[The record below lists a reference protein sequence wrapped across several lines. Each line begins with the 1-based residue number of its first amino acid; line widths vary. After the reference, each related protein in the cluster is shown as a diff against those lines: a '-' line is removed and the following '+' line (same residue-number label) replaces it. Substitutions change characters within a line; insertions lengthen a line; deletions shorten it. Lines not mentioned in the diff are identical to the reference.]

1 MSMDINLNATLD
13 TKNFGRPLGKISGD
27 VKDFSASLAASN
39 ARVLA
44 FGASTAV
51 LGGVAKAF
59 KDVANATIEVE
70 KALIDINRIAQ
81 KSQSEMTG
89 LSAAIFDLAKEATIS
104 FKDASKA
111 TLEFARQ
118 GLSAEKALL
127 RTKDALILT
136 RLTGISTARSVESL
150 TAVVNGFSEAGLT
163 TSAVLAKLVAVEQ
176 NFAVSANDLIQAF
189 SRTGQAAQSAGV
201 DIDELSALVTLAQE
215 RTARG
220 GAVIGNALKT
230 IFTRLGR
237 SDTLDSLESYG
248 ILVKDASRQTLPA
261 TQILKN
267 FAGAYKSLD
276 AAAKSSLTEQVA
288 GVFQVN
294 ILKAILGGVNES
306 YQTYEKSLARSKAAT
321 NEATL
326 ANEAL
331 NKSLSAIIDQTGID
345 LERLLANIGQIS
357 FAPMAG
363 TIVGAFDSVFE
374 TLNKGLE
381 KEGGGIAKGFLAG
394 FTNILTGPGLFVA
407 ILALG
412 KTMITAFSFAAK
424 SLPILIGISTETQ
437 KRRNLE
443 ASIVEI
449 MQRDSVLS
457 RQLAD
462 STLTRLQKEELLTN
476 AVRETTLALR
486 NQIEVSKQLVMSP
499 SLRGSVVSTPAGLKH
514 TGKAEGY
521 IPHFRQ
527 EEKLARSLGAIN
539 PIAKFGKGTIGG
551 EKFIMNN
558 REVEIPRFGSNGDS
572 AVIPMYAK
580 GKGVDKFSGMGLP
593 GTMQEGYQIRQL
605 AKKEMAKDRGESL
618 KQFNEA
624 LGRSKFKM
632 QEELKVRSEN
642 LKLERKALA
651 QKALLEQ
658 AEAKRLEAAE
668 ALAIADKERA
678 KQAKKIRKENE
689 KHSQAFEKIDQQDSA
704 KKAKAQKKAVRTQ
717 VEAQQRAD
725 DRLAKETA
733 AKQKKIDSEFEK
745 AARARKKQDDIRASQ
760 QFEAARQKTADET
773 AAAER
778 RKAGPLKRGY
788 RGVLDAGQGR
798 VGLAMQIGLPMAAGA
813 VSQAFEPE
821 SKGAN
826 ATNAFGQG
834 AGIGGLIGSVLP
846 FGPIIGAVSG
856 GLIAMTGSLILAS
869 TASAKLGKRL
879 EEQNETL
886 AKSSSFGQSYIDS
899 VLGIKKL
906 KEEGADNSTIMRAEA
921 EKLKIATSLQGAN
934 EGLYKALVKA
944 GSSAT
949 DLSKALSSIVD
960 AEKRK
965 VAQLSLMKKNGGSKK
980 EEGAALLAE
989 AFGPEAID
997 ILSGASAPKF
1007 RRQRVA
1013 SAMSGAFGAGAGGGG
1028 ETYKTVLTEESR
1040 QEIRRRAVQAAVTTS
1055 YRDEDFTR
1063 LVNVLIKMLSEGVGT
1078 VLKTIKDD
1086 ATDLNPLGEASPVPA
1101 IKKMNLAWGD
1111 RISADILRRGNISEM
1126 DQQIFNFDKS
1136 FNELITNRFVAA
1148 EEEFRNQKKQAGDAS
1163 SRKESEII
1171 KKFSDSNSSLI
1182 SLLEGRGAAPIK
1194 TALSTYDFGPLKKA
1208 LEATAGP
1215 EALDELKK
1223 ILEIEKEIKEVYE
1236 AEDGLMDR
1244 MHLKRQ
1250 QSFKL
1255 SQRELDRFDEFN
1267 RSLSDSGVTERRRGR
1282 RSATLSLDNMD
1293 LEQQLSDPQ
1302 SFLGKGMIAKAQA
1315 QNAIQSKISQN
1326 NLEESLSGKYSS
1338 AEGILKSFRTSEF
1351 QRTGVQ
1357 TQDVGQ
1363 FSDLED
1369 VRQAIKELESFDMLR
1384 VEASGA
1390 DKDRLEK
1397 IKQLKKVES
1406 EISLDIAARSEKQKR
1421 DAQRALSEARRL
1433 TSFRGGYN
1441 DSMQE
1446 MKNSVDTFEY
1456 TLGNKI
1462 PTLFR
1467 DGMVDA
1473 IQTAMNE
1480 SDNLGDALSGIAR
1493 TFLLEIQRAF
1503 IGQAVNS
1510 VVSGFGNFGNV
1521 KTSQKGGIIQA
1532 QNGMF
1537 LGGNRTGDR
1546 NPALLED
1553 GEYVLNRNAVKG
1565 LGGPSE
1571 IDKLNFGAF
1580 PRFAN
1585 GGSYSG
1591 SLSVPL
1597 DKLSGFGRENSPEYN
1612 EFLDSERE
1620 KFQKSLAKKAA
1631 TRALLVSLLST
1642 AVSAGVSYGMSS
1654 YANRSK
1660 PPAGTINRGSSM
1672 KAPIPGIP
1680 DFYGEQSGGFIAS
1693 GSRLRDSVPAFLA
1706 GGEFV
1711 VNSRAV
1717 RKYGVGG
1724 LNRIN
1729 SGVRGFQDG
1738 GLVGGGGEVAN
1749 PSNNI
1754 DSSKTNDVTINI
1766 TINNSSKG
1774 SSQEQSQSGTGD
1786 KDPSMLL
1793 AAKVKESV
1801 YQIIMTE
1808 QRSGGLL
1815 ESTRRQ

>member
-118 GLSAEKALL
+118 GLSAEKALM

-176 NFAVSANDLIQAF
+176 NFAVSANDLVQAF

-248 ILVKDASRQTLPA
+248 ILVKNASREALPA

-267 FAGAYKSLD
+267 FAKAYKNLD
-276 AAAKSSLTEQVA
+276 SSAKSSLTEQVA

-294 ILKAILGGVNES
+294 ILKAILGGVDEA
-306 YQTYEKSLARSKAAT
+306 YGTYEKSLKKAKGAT
-321 NEATL
+321 NEAIL

-345 LERLLANIGQIS
+345 LERLMANIGQVS
-357 FAPMAG
+357 FAPMASQ
-363 TIVGAFDSVFE
+363 IVRIFDNIFE
-374 TLNKGLE
+374 SANEQLE
-381 KEGGGIAKGFLAG
+381 MQGGNIAKGLLAG
-394 FTNILTGPGLFVA
+394 FTNILTGPGIMVA
-407 ILALG
+407 IAALG

-443 ASIVEI
+443 ASILEI
-449 MQRDSVLS
+449 MKGGSHLSKILKDETISRTDKETALFRAISRNTQEMRDQVKLSV
-457 RQLAD
+457 QLA
-462 STLTRLQKEELLTN
+462 S
-476 AVRETTLALR
+476 
-486 NQIEVSKQLVMSP
+486 SP
-499 SLRGSVVSTPAGLKH
+499 KIFGNIKSTPAGLVTK
-514 TGKAEGY
+514 KAEGY

-527 EEKLARSLGAIN
+527 EEKIARSLGAVN

-580 GKGVDKFSGMGLP
+580 GSAFNKNKFPLNQVYPEKALSGITANLYIQEKAIRDLARKMGQSYNDFSTVVARFPRVYEKDLRQRETEIRNRMKLENQSRAQIMSLLTRR
-593 GTMQEGYQIRQL
+593 GTPPTFRKPMAMSMSQL
-605 AKKEMAKDRGESL
+605 NE
-618 KQFNEA
+618 QFNY
-624 LGRSKFKM
+624 
-632 QEELKVRSEN
+632 
-642 LKLERKALA
+642 
-651 QKALLEQ
+651 
-658 AEAKRLEAAE
+658 
-668 ALAIADKERA
+668 
-678 KQAKKIRKENE
+678 
-689 KHSQAFEKIDQQDSA
+689 QAFQRNQLPPMMGPRVPKFWHPGGMQGPPSSLIPPPVPPRPPSMMRRAYDGTIKAGKGGAGLAWQLGAPTVAGMISQSFEKDS
-704 KKAKAQKKAVRTQ
+704 RG
-717 VEAQQRAD
+717 
-725 DRLAKETA
+725 
-733 AKQKKIDSEFEK
+733 EK
-745 AARARKKQDDIRASQ
+745 AANM
-760 QFEAARQKTADET
+760 
-773 AAAER
+773 
-778 RKAGPLKRGY
+778 AGS
-788 RGVLDAGQGR
+788 
-798 VGLAMQIGLPMAAGA
+798 M
-813 VSQAFEPE
+813 
-821 SKGAN
+821 
-826 ATNAFGQG
+826 
-834 AGIGGLIGSVLP
+834 AGIGGMLGSVMPGL
-846 FGPIIGAVSG
+846 GPIIGTLVG
-856 GLIAMTGSLILAS
+856 TLLGLGISLTQTS
-869 TASAKLGKRL
+869 TEVYKKTEKLKKETETFAQSA
-879 EEQNETL
+879 
-886 AKSSSFGQSYIDS
+886 SFGGSFIDS
-899 VLGIKKL
+899 VAGISKLKREGAEGPKILRAESESLKISEKLRNVNKDLYESFSKTSGTVEELNVVLDAYKESESRKLAQSDFVLKASEKGKWFKGETATQAFDEDQLRALATVVPRFVTQTSTVSGLGEVSTKVLSKESAQEIKIRAVMAASSTGRTDEEFTSMVDAITTALINGAGEEVKKL
-906 KEEGADNSTIMRAEA
+906 FDNVDKQNGDLTGVLEKVSEAKESSRRMSRDFSAASSRDDFYS
-921 EKLKIATSLQGAN
+921 KIIQQT
-934 EGLYKALVKA
+934 
-944 GSSAT
+944 
-949 DLSKALSSIVD
+949 
-960 AEKRK
+960 
-965 VAQLSLMKKNGGSKK
+965 
-980 EEGAALLAE
+980 
-989 AFGPEAID
+989 F
-997 ILSGASAPKF
+997 
-1007 RRQRVA
+1007 
-1013 SAMSGAFGAGAGGGG
+1013 
-1028 ETYKTVLTEESR
+1028 
-1040 QEIRRRAVQAAVTTS
+1040 
-1055 YRDEDFTR
+1055 DF
-1063 LVNVLIKMLSEGVGT
+1063 N
-1078 VLKTIKDD
+1078 
-1086 ATDLNPLGEASPVPA
+1086 
-1101 IKKMNLAWGD
+1101 
-1111 RISADILRRGNISEM
+1111 
-1126 DQQIFNFDKS
+1126 QNFDKLIKS
-1136 FNELITNRFVAA
+1136 PFDVINDTLKLETAKLEYEAKSKLKMLMSDFADSSTSLADLFEGQYSDIITLAQEGDLEPLKSLLKNTKGEKAKKELEKVIELEGKRGEIAVDQARKQQLLNNNRKNNTTLADRELMRFNEYVDSQTNAGNA
-1148 EEEFRNQKKQAGDAS
+1148 ERA
-1163 SRKESEII
+1163 R
-1171 KKFSDSNSSLI
+1171 
-1182 SLLEGRGAAPIK
+1182 
-1194 TALSTYDFGPLKKA
+1194 T
-1208 LEATAGP
+1208 
-1215 EALDELKK
+1215 
-1223 ILEIEKEIKEVYE
+1223 
-1236 AEDGLMDR
+1236 
-1244 MHLKRQ
+1244 
-1250 QSFKL
+1250 
-1255 SQRELDRFDEFN
+1255 
-1267 RSLSDSGVTERRRGR
+1267 RSVGV
-1282 RSATLSLDNMD
+1282 LD
-1293 LEQQLSDPQ
+1293 LEEMALQRRLSDPQ

-1315 QNAIQSKISQN
+1315 QNAIQSKINANQQAQSF
-1326 NLEESLSGKYSS
+1326 SGKYSS
-1338 AEGILKSFRTSEF
+1338 AENSLRDFRSSKFALTGKSE
-1351 QRTGVQ
+1351 GA
-1357 TQDVGQ
+1357 VGT
-1363 FSDLED
+1363 FNTLGDLEKA
-1369 VRQAIKELESFDMLR
+1369 RKEM
-1384 VEASGA
+1384 EAFKGFAPASA
-1390 DKDRLEK
+1390 EDKDRLKRIQE
-1397 IKQLKKVES
+1397 IKSLEVDIS
-1406 EISLDIAARSEKQKR
+1406 TEINLRNEKQKE
-1421 DAQRALSEARRL
+1421 DAERSLSEARRL

-1654 YANRSK
+1654 YSASK
-1660 PPAGTINRGSSM
+1660 SQGHAMSPGTRAELIRRDNVSRFAESAGAKINTGSIM
-1672 KAPIPGIP
+1672 TQ
-1680 DFYGEQSGGFIAS
+1680 QSGGFIAS
-1693 GSRLRDSVPAFLA
+1693 GSRLRDSVPAFLS

-1738 GLVGGGGEVAN
+1738 GLVGGGGEVTN